1 MGVIVYTR
9 PGCQP
14 CTATKRKLAQ
24 MGLSFD
30 EVAMTPEQA
39 EAFRAQGHG
48 QAPVVI
54 AGDESWSGYRP
65 DLIAKLKEGMG

>member
-1 MGVIVYTR
+1 MAVTVYTR

-24 MGLSFD
+24 MGIGFVEAD
-30 EVAMTPEQA
+30 MTPDQA
-39 EAFRAQGHG
+39 EAFRAQGHA

-65 DLIAKLKEGMG
+65 DLIEALRKEQG